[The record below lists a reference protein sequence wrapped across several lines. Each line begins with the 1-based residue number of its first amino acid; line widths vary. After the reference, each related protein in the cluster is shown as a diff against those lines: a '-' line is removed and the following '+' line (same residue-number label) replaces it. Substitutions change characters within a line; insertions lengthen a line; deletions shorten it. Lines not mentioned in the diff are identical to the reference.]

1 MEKIYEMYFEDVY
14 RYILSISKNKNIA
27 EDITSETFLK
37 AIKNIDKFDGKKDIR
52 AWLFTIAKNTY
63 YTSVKRE
70 NIYTEEIE
78 TVEKFDFVDNIINK
92 EQAMNVHKH
101 LHKLKEPYK
110 EVFMLRIF
118 GELSFKEISEIF
130 NKSESFARVTFHRA
144 KNQIINLMEGN

>member
-1 MEKIYEMYFEDVY
+1 MEQIYEMYFEDVY

-70 NIYTEEIE
+70 KIYTEE
-78 TVEKFDFVDNIINK
+78 TEKAEEFDFVDNIISK
-92 EQAMNVHKH
+92 EQAMNIHKH

>member
-1 MEKIYEMYFEDVY
+1 MEQIYEMYFEDVY